1 VINGT
6 LEELWISYNSI
17 EKFDGI
23 LTMKKLRVNLSKR
36 KLGKIF
42 FYLGSLYE

>member
-17 EKFDGI
+17 QKFDGI
-23 LTMKKLRVNLSKR
+23 LTMKKLRVNFFESYFKN
-36 KLGKIF
+36 KID
-42 FYLGSLYE
+42 YLGFIYK